1 MADKELN
8 VPTPSIATH
17 SSFTMT
23 GQGFNNVG
31 PTGGAS
37 FQLPIPVSGG
47 RGADP
52 QLALTYNSQSGNG
65 PLGLGWSMG
74 HGQISRRT
82 NKGTPRYDDDDEII
96 GHDQQICTK
105 ERNVDGSLKSRI
117 ETTFNGK
124 DIGRHT
130 VVRYTPEV
138 ESDFSIRERW
148 EPMHPTDPTIKL
160 PTFWLVSGPDGSLHM
175 YGKTADSRVADPQ
188 NPLRVATWLLCETM
202 TAHGEHIYY
211 QYKRDDKDPDNFR
224 DYRSQRYLHRLLYGN
239 FSASQDLYCWT
250 LENPGELDWHFH
262 LLFDYGERS
271 TSLSVKPDY
280 DVPGTQPW
288 PVRPDASS
296 AFGHGFEIAT
306 RRRCEQV
313 LMFHYFPTETE
324 DDPVLVRR
332 LLLKYNEH
340 IADWSYSLLTS
351 AYYQAWGPGGDDDV
365 ELSPPVQFEYAPL
378 ELDQTPT
385 PLFAEENM
393 PGIDGGQHYHCV
405 DLYGEGVP
413 GFLCRYDQAWYY
425 REPVRGKS
433 GPDDIAYGPWSVLD
447 NIPVINSKKPVMQI
461 LTTLSGSGRFDWL
474 TAQPGFAG
482 IRSMN
487 PDRTWS
493 EFKEFDQTPTEL
505 FGAFAQFG
513 DLANEGL
520 MSVALIGPRSVRFY
534 RSNVEEGFAQAEEVL
549 HDPDD
554 DRLPLF
560 SDVRSEL
567 VLFGNLLASDT
578 TELCRIRHDE
588 IKCWPNLG
596 LGKFGKGR
604 VLSGPV
610 FDYRT
615 FDASRI
621 RIADLDG
628 SGAPALIYLNAKTFD
643 IYLNHGGNSLATVP
657 IRVPWPEGVQ
667 FERTCEVTF
676 ADLQGLGCSS
686 LILSVPHMKPCHWRY
701 DFVAAK
707 PYLMR
712 SSNNNTGCSA
722 SIVYRSSAQE
732 WLDEKQQWLAANP
745 EGVPSC
751 YLPLNVQVVKQQFQ
765 LDEITGNCLS
775 QSFSYREGYYDPLAR
790 EYRGFGYLEQTDS
803 ESLSGTEDTSFTAPI
818 RACSWYIIGQ
828 YMNRP
833 RDGYFASD
841 REAVPLGA
849 TVITRYDA
857 KLERDIPFTPKPDSA
872 LPYEIARGMSGT
884 LMRTEIYNAED
895 PPLTAKPY
903 TVEEYR
909 YLVREVR
916 PKGDYYPDAIILP
929 LSLEKISYQYEQF
942 IDDPLCRHELNLRW
956 SAYGAP
962 THSLLVSY
970 ARRRTAADTPPFED
984 EDEQRWWIDA
994 HDEAQ
999 KPYHISESRARF
1011 IDLDS
1016 DAQRRQLGLAWQ
1028 ARSDALVLPKGT
1040 LPNGLNPGEVS
1051 FEQLTPHLDSTQW
1064 NALRVLT
1071 QQSEQRYLKT
1081 LDQSLLDSGKAEY
1094 EALAGPLEIAQ
1105 IDKTAL
1111 QAYDVLPPP
1120 FDIRA
1125 ALREIGYLPMKFFFE
1140 TSLPSEEENLWSS
1153 TYNFARYADLA
1164 GFFKV
1169 QEYNETP
1176 SHGVTKTRYDD
1187 YRLRVRSVEL
1197 PDGCTTSVTYDYHTL
1212 LPSSI
1217 LDANENIQEVMYDA
1231 AGQPLALSFHGT
1243 ENGVAAGF
1251 HALSDF
1257 VRPDNLLPGPA
1268 IEDPVGAVQGAA
1280 STLRKDLFSWMGSLP
1295 ADISA
1300 ELLATWI
1307 ASGDVLPS
1315 GHICA
1320 SARQRLRQ
1328 RGALTAADQA
1338 LSEVIASVP
1347 REPPHSVVLSADR
1360 YPRDKIAAQIHISKT
1375 CVDGFGRTLQTQQL
1389 VEPGIAYAVGDD
1401 GALIVDRG
1409 QLREEH
1415 ANPRWRVSA
1424 RVEYNN
1430 KGLAVRQFRPF
1441 FADTHGYVNDQSLRR
1456 YGYFDQLFYDPLG
1469 RPVKLINAKG
1479 YFSRETY
1486 HPWYQASEDF
1496 NDTDES
1502 AEPES
1507 TSPWTLH

>member
-1 MADKELN
+1 MADQELN
-8 VPTPSIATH
+8 IPTPSIAKS

-37 FQLPIPVSGG
+37 FQLPLPVSGG

-52 QLALTYNSQSGNG
+52 QLAMTYNSQSGNG

-82 NKGTPRYDDDDEII
+82 NKGTPRYDDDDEIV
-96 GHDQQICTK
+96 GHDQQICTR

-124 DIGRHT
+124 EIGRHT

-138 ESDFSIRERW
+138 ESDFSLRERW
-148 EPMHPTDPTIKL
+148 EGMDPTDSTKKL
-160 PTFWLVSGPDGSLHM
+160 PTFWLISGPNGSLHL

-188 NPLRVATWLLCETM
+188 DPLRVATWLLCETM

-211 QYKRDDKDPDNFR
+211 EYKPDEADADDFR
-224 DYRSQRYLHRLLYGN
+224 DYRSQRYLRRVLYGN
-239 FSASQDLYCWT
+239 FKASQDLYSWSM
-250 LENPGELDWHFH
+250 EDPGELDWHFH

-271 TSLSVKPDY
+271 TSLSVKPEY
-280 DVPGTQPW
+280 DVPNTQPC

-306 RRRCEQV
+306 RRRCAQV
-313 LMFHYFPTETE
+313 LMFHYFPTELGP
-324 DDPVLVRR
+324 DPVLVRR

-340 IADWSYSLLTS
+340 IADWSYSQLTS

-378 ELDQTPT
+378 ELNQTPT
-385 PLFAEENM
+385 RLFAEENM
-393 PGIDGGQHYHCV
+393 PGIGDGRHYQCV
-405 DLYGEGVP
+405 DLYGEGVS
-413 GFLCRYDQAWYY
+413 GFLCRYDQAWFY

-433 GPDDIAYGPWSVLD
+433 GPDHIAYGPWTVLD
-447 NIPVINSKKPVMQI
+447 KIPVINSKKPVMQI
-461 LTTLSGSGRFDWL
+461 LTSLSGSGRFDWL

-487 PDRTWS
+487 PDRSWS
-493 EFKEFDQTPTEL
+493 EFKTFSKTPTEL

-534 RSNVEEGFAQAEEVL
+534 RSNVEEGFQQAEEVL
-549 HDPDD
+549 RDPDD

-560 SDVRSEL
+560 SNARSE
-567 VLFGNLLASDT
+567 VVMFGNLLASDT

-596 LGKFGKGR
+596 FGKFGKGR

-610 FDYRT
+610 FEYST
-615 FDASRI
+615 FDAARI

-628 SGAPALIYLNAKTFD
+628 SGAPALIYLNDRTFD
-643 IYLNHGGNSLATVP
+643 IYLNQGGNRLATDP
-657 IRVPWPEGVQ
+657 IRIRWPEDVQ
-667 FERTCEVTF
+667 YERTCEVTF
-676 ADLQGLGCSS
+676 ADLQGLGCAS
-686 LILSVPHMKPCHWRY
+686 LILTVPHMKPRHWRY

-712 SSNNNTGCSA
+712 SSNNNMGCSA

-745 EGVPSC
+745 EGVPVC
-751 YLPLNVQVVKQQFQ
+751 HMPLNVQVVKQQFQ
-765 LDEITGNCLS
+765 LDEITGNRLS
-775 QSFSYREGYYDPLAR
+775 QSFNYREGYYDPWAR

-803 ESLSGTEDTSFTAPI
+803 ERQTATEDTGFTAPI

-828 YMNRP
+828 FMNRP
-833 RDGYFASD
+833 RTGYFAGD
-841 REAVPLGA
+841 DEAVPLGA

-857 KLERDIPFTPKPDSA
+857 LQERDIPLTPAPDSV

-903 TVEEYR
+903 TIEEYR

-916 PKGDYYPDAIILP
+916 PKGAHYPDAIILP

-942 IDDPLCRHELNLRW
+942 IDDPLCRHELGLRW
-956 SAYGAP
+956 NTYGAL
-962 THSLLVSY
+962 THSLVVSY
-970 ARRRTAADTPPFED
+970 ARRRTVTDAPPFED
-984 EDEQRWWIDA
+984 VDEQRWWCDA

-999 KPYHISESRARF
+999 QSYYINESRSRF
-1011 IDLDS
+1011 IDLDT
-1016 DAQRRQLGLAWQ
+1016 DTQRRLGLAWQ
-1028 ARSDALVLPKGT
+1028 MRGNALRLPKGN

-1051 FEQLTPHLDSTQW
+1051 FEQLTLHQDSTQW
-1064 NALRVLT
+1064 NALRTLT

-1081 LDQSLLDSGKAEY
+1081 SDQSVLDSGEAEY
-1094 EALAGPLEIAQ
+1094 EALSGPLELAQ
-1105 IDKTAL
+1105 MDETAL
-1111 QAYDVLPPP
+1111 AAYDVVPPP
-1120 FDIRA
+1120 FDIRV
-1125 ALREIGYLPMKFFFE
+1125 ALKELGYKSMKFFFE
-1140 TSLPSEEENLWSS
+1140 TSPPSEADNLWST
-1153 TYNFARYADLA
+1153 TYNFAKYADVG

-1169 QEYNETP
+1169 REYNETP
-1176 SHGVTKTRYDD
+1176 CHGVTKIQYDD
-1187 YRLRVRSVEL
+1187 FQLKVRSVEL
-1197 PDGCTTSVTYDYHTL
+1197 PDGCTTSVTHDYHTS

-1217 LDANENIQEVMYDA
+1217 LDANENTEEVIYDA
-1231 AGQPLALSFHGT
+1231 AGQPLALSFYGT

-1251 HALSDF
+1251 RALSDF
-1257 VRPDNLLPGPA
+1257 ERPENLLPGPA
-1268 IEDPVGAVQGAA
+1268 ISNPQAA
-1280 STLRKDLFSWMGSLP
+1280 IQCAATTLRKDYFSWMGLLP
-1295 ADISA
+1295 ADISP
-1300 ELLATWI
+1300 ELLAIWV

-1320 SARQRLRQ
+1320 SARQRLER
-1328 RGALTAADQA
+1328 RGALNAADQA
-1338 LSEVIASVP
+1338 LSEVIANVERVP
-1347 REPPHSVVLSADR
+1347 VHSVILTADR
-1360 YPRDKIAAQIHISKT
+1360 YPDDPVPAQIQISKA
-1375 CVDGFGRTLQTQQL
+1375 CFDGFGRELQTQQL
-1389 VEPGIAYAVGDD
+1389 VDPGMAYAVDVD
-1401 GALIVDRG
+1401 GTLIVDG
-1409 QLREEH
+1409 DELREVF
-1415 ANPRWRVSA
+1415 ADSRWRISA

-1430 KGLAVRQFRPF
+1430 KGLPVRKFRPF
-1441 FADTHGYVNDQSLRR
+1441 FADTYRYVNDASLREH
-1456 YGYFDQLFYDPLG
+1456 GYFDQLFYDVLG
-1469 RPVKLINAKG
+1469 REVQLTNAMG
-1479 YFSRETY
+1479 HFSRETY
-1486 HPWYQASEDF
+1486 HPWYQISEDF
-1496 NDTDES
+1496 NDT
-1502 AEPES
+1502 AEEQP
-1507 TSPWTLH
+1507 